1 MTYTHL
7 FFDLDHT
14 LLDFDAAEE
23 VALTK
28 LLEEYQVTDIKAYKD
43 YYKPMNQNLWKRLEH
58 GDISKVDLINS
69 RFALLF
75 AHFGVTV
82 DGRQL
87 AEAYQKHLKHQGQ
100 VYVGAKELLEK
111 LVAKGYNLYAATNGI
126 ATIQQGRLEASGL
139 VPYFKAIF
147 ISEQSGSQKPN
158 KAFYDWMTQ
167 QVPHY
172 QPDQALMMGD
182 SLSADIQ
189 GGINAGMDTLWYNPK
204 HFLNNS
210 PVHPTYEVSD
220 YQALLTSI
228 VGTTDNSL

>member
-1 MTYTHL
+1 MRQKVHYNFL

-28 LLEEYQVTDIKAYKD
+28 LLEEYQVIDIKAYKD
-43 YYKPMNQNLWKRLEH
+43 YYKPMNQNLWKQLEG
-58 GDISKVDLINS
+58 GDISKADLVNS

-87 AEAYQKHLKHQGQ
+87 AEGYQKHLKDQGQ
-100 VYVGAKELLEK
+100 VYAGAKELLAD
-111 LVAKGYNLYAATNGI
+111 LTAQGYNLYAATNGI
-126 ATIQQGRLEASGL
+126 ATIQQGRLQASGL
-139 VPYFKAIF
+139 APYFKAIF
-147 ISEQSGSQKPN
+147 ISEQSGSQKPK

-167 QVPHY
+167 QVSNY
-172 QPDQALMMGD
+172 QPDQALMIGD
-182 SLSADIQ
+182 SLSADVQ

-204 HFLNNS
+204 HLLNNS

-220 YQALLTSI
+220 YQALLNCI
-228 VGTTDNSL
+228 AE

>member
-1 MTYTHL
+1 MHYNFL

-28 LLEEYQVTDIKAYKD
+28 LLEEYQVIDIKAYKG
-43 YYKPMNQNLWKRLEH
+43 YYKPMNQNLWKQLEG
-58 GDISKVDLINS
+58 GDISKADLVNS

-87 AEAYQKHLKHQGQ
+87 AEGYQKHLKDQGQ
-100 VYVGAKELLEK
+100 VYAGAKELLAD
-111 LVAKGYNLYAATNGI
+111 LTAQGYNLYAATNGI
-126 ATIQQGRLEASGL
+126 ATIQQGRLQASGL
-139 VPYFKAIF
+139 APYFKAIF
-147 ISEQSGSQKPN
+147 ISEQSGSQKPK

-167 QVPHY
+167 QVSNY
-172 QPDQALMMGD
+172 QPDQALMIGD
-182 SLSADIQ
+182 SLSADVQ

-204 HFLNNS
+204 HLLNNS

-220 YQALLTSI
+220 YQALLNCI
-228 VGTTDNSL
+228 AE

>member
-1 MTYTHL
+1 MHYNFL

-28 LLEEYQVTDIKAYKD
+28 LLEEYQVIDIKAYKD
-43 YYKPMNQNLWKRLEH
+43 YYKPMNQNLWKQLEG
-58 GDISKVDLINS
+58 GDISKADLVNS

-87 AEAYQKHLKHQGQ
+87 AEGYQKHLKDQGQ
-100 VYVGAKELLEK
+100 VYAGAKELLAD
-111 LVAKGYNLYAATNGI
+111 LTAQGYNLYAATNGI
-126 ATIQQGRLEASGL
+126 ATIQQGRLQASGL
-139 VPYFKAIF
+139 APYFKAIF
-147 ISEQSGSQKPN
+147 ISEQSGSQKPK

-167 QVPHY
+167 QVSNY
-172 QPDQALMMGD
+172 QPDQALMIGD
-182 SLSADIQ
+182 SLSADVQ
-189 GGINAGMDTLWYNPK
+189 GGINAGMGTLWYNPK
-204 HFLNNS
+204 HLLNNS

-220 YQALLTSI
+220 YQALLNCI
-228 VGTTDNSL
+228 AE

>member
-1 MTYTHL
+1 MRQKVHYNFL

-28 LLEEYQVTDIKAYKD
+28 LLEEYQVIDIKAYKD
-43 YYKPMNQNLWKRLEH
+43 YYKPMNQNLWKQLEG
-58 GDISKVDLINS
+58 GDTSKADLVNS

-87 AEAYQKHLKHQGQ
+87 AEGYQKHLKDQGQ
-100 VYVGAKELLEK
+100 VYAGAKELLAD
-111 LVAKGYNLYAATNGI
+111 LTAQGYNLYAATNGI
-126 ATIQQGRLEASGL
+126 ATIQQGRLQASGL
-139 VPYFKAIF
+139 APYFKAIF
-147 ISEQSGSQKPN
+147 ISEQSGSQKPK

-167 QVPHY
+167 QVSHY
-172 QPDQALMMGD
+172 QPDQALMISD
-182 SLSADIQ
+182 SLSADVQ

-204 HFLNNS
+204 HLLNNS

-220 YQALLTSI
+220 YQALLNCI
-228 VGTTDNSL
+228 AE

>member
-1 MTYTHL
+1 MHYNFL

-28 LLEEYQVTDIKAYKD
+28 LLEEYQVIDIKAYKD
-43 YYKPMNQNLWKRLEH
+43 YYKPMNQNLWKQLEG
-58 GDISKVDLINS
+58 GDTSKADLVNS

-87 AEAYQKHLKHQGQ
+87 AEGYQKHLKDQGQ
-100 VYVGAKELLEK
+100 VYAGAKELLAD
-111 LVAKGYNLYAATNGI
+111 LTAQGYNLYAATNGI
-126 ATIQQGRLEASGL
+126 ATIQQGRLQASGL
-139 VPYFKAIF
+139 APYFKAIF
-147 ISEQSGSQKPN
+147 ISEQSGSQKPK

-167 QVPHY
+167 QVSHY
-172 QPDQALMMGD
+172 QPDQALMIGD
-182 SLSADIQ
+182 SLSADVQ

-204 HFLNNS
+204 HLLNNS

-220 YQALLTSI
+220 YQALLNCI
-228 VGTTDNSL
+228 AE

>member
-1 MTYTHL
+1 MRQKVHYNFL

-23 VALTK
+23 VVLTK
-28 LLEEYQVTDIKAYKD
+28 LLEEYQVIDIKAYKD
-43 YYKPMNQNLWKRLEH
+43 YYKPMNQNLWKQLEG
-58 GDISKVDLINS
+58 GDISKADLVNS

-87 AEAYQKHLKHQGQ
+87 AEGYQKHLKDQGQ
-100 VYVGAKELLEK
+100 VYAGAKELLAD
-111 LVAKGYNLYAATNGI
+111 LTAQGYNLYAATNGI
-126 ATIQQGRLEASGL
+126 ATIQQGRLQASGL
-139 VPYFKAIF
+139 APYFKAIF
-147 ISEQSGSQKPN
+147 ISEQSGSQKPK

-167 QVPHY
+167 QVSNY
-172 QPDQALMMGD
+172 QPDQALMIGD
-182 SLSADIQ
+182 SLSADVQ

-204 HFLNNS
+204 HLLNNS

-220 YQALLTSI
+220 YQALLNCI
-228 VGTTDNSL
+228 AE

>member
-1 MTYTHL
+1 MRQKVHYNFL

-28 LLEEYQVTDIKAYKD
+28 LLEEYQVIDIKAYKD
-43 YYKPMNQNLWKRLEH
+43 YYKPMNQNLWKQLEG
-58 GDISKVDLINS
+58 GDISKADLVNS

-87 AEAYQKHLKHQGQ
+87 AEGYQKHLKDQGQ
-100 VYVGAKELLEK
+100 VYAGAKELLAD
-111 LVAKGYNLYAATNGI
+111 LTAQGYNLYAATNGI
-126 ATIQQGRLEASGL
+126 ATIQQGRLQASGL
-139 VPYFKAIF
+139 APYFKAIF
-147 ISEQSGSQKPN
+147 ISEQSGSQKPK

-167 QVPHY
+167 QVSNY
-172 QPDQALMMGD
+172 QPDQALMIGD
-182 SLSADIQ
+182 SLSADVQ

-204 HFLNNS
+204 HLLNNS
-210 PVHPTYEVSD
+210 PVHSTYEVSD
-220 YQALLTSI
+220 YQALLNCI
-228 VGTTDNSL
+228 AE

>member
-1 MTYTHL
+1 MRQKVHYNFL

-28 LLEEYQVTDIKAYKD
+28 LLEEYQVIDIKAYKG
-43 YYKPMNQNLWKRLEH
+43 YYKPMNQNLWKQLEG
-58 GDISKVDLINS
+58 GDISKADLVNS

-87 AEAYQKHLKHQGQ
+87 AEGYQKHLKDQGQ
-100 VYVGAKELLEK
+100 VYAGAKELLAD
-111 LVAKGYNLYAATNGI
+111 LTAQGYNLYAATNGI
-126 ATIQQGRLEASGL
+126 ATIQQGRLQASGL
-139 VPYFKAIF
+139 APYFKAIF
-147 ISEQSGSQKPN
+147 ISEQSGSQKPK

-167 QVPHY
+167 QVSNY
-172 QPDQALMMGD
+172 QPDQALMIGD
-182 SLSADIQ
+182 SLSADVQ

-204 HFLNNS
+204 HLLNNS

-220 YQALLTSI
+220 YQALLNCI
-228 VGTTDNSL
+228 AE

>member
-1 MTYTHL
+1 MRQKVHYNFL

-28 LLEEYQVTDIKAYKD
+28 LLEEYQVIDIKAYKD
-43 YYKPMNQNLWKRLEH
+43 YYKPMNQNLWKQLEG
-58 GDISKVDLINS
+58 GDTSKADLVNS

-87 AEAYQKHLKHQGQ
+87 AEGYQKHLKDQGQ
-100 VYVGAKELLEK
+100 VYAGAKELLAD
-111 LVAKGYNLYAATNGI
+111 LTAQGYNLYAATNGI
-126 ATIQQGRLEASGL
+126 ATIQQGRLQASGL
-139 VPYFKAIF
+139 APYFKAIF
-147 ISEQSGSQKPN
+147 ISEQSGSQKPK

-167 QVPHY
+167 QVSHY
-172 QPDQALMMGD
+172 QPDQALMIGD
-182 SLSADIQ
+182 SLSADVQ

-204 HFLNNS
+204 HLLNNS

-220 YQALLTSI
+220 YQALLNCI
-228 VGTTDNSL
+228 AE

>member
-1 MTYTHL
+1 MRQKVHYNFL

-28 LLEEYQVTDIKAYKD
+28 LLEEYQVIDIKAYKD
-43 YYKPMNQNLWKRLEH
+43 YYKPMNQNLWKQLEG
-58 GDISKVDLINS
+58 GDISKADLVNS

-87 AEAYQKHLKHQGQ
+87 AEGYQKHLKDQGQ
-100 VYVGAKELLEK
+100 VYAGAKELLAD
-111 LVAKGYNLYAATNGI
+111 LTAQGYNLYAATNGI
-126 ATIQQGRLEASGL
+126 ATIQQGRLQASGL
-139 VPYFKAIF
+139 APYFKAIF
-147 ISEQSGSQKPN
+147 ISEQSGSQKPK

-167 QVPHY
+167 QVSNY
-172 QPDQALMMGD
+172 QPDQGLMIGD
-182 SLSADIQ
+182 SLSADVQ

-204 HFLNNS
+204 HLLNNS

-220 YQALLTSI
+220 YQALLNCI
-228 VGTTDNSL
+228 AE

>member
-1 MTYTHL
+1 MHYNFL

-28 LLEEYQVTDIKAYKD
+28 LLEEYQVIDIKAYKD
-43 YYKPMNQNLWKRLEH
+43 YYKPMNQNLWKQLEG
-58 GDISKVDLINS
+58 GDISKADLVNS

-87 AEAYQKHLKHQGQ
+87 AEGYQKHLKDQGQ
-100 VYVGAKELLEK
+100 VYAGAKELLAD
-111 LVAKGYNLYAATNGI
+111 LTAQGYNLYAATNGI
-126 ATIQQGRLEASGL
+126 ATIQQGRLQASGL
-139 VPYFKAIF
+139 APYFKAIF
-147 ISEQSGSQKPN
+147 ISEQSGSQKPK

-167 QVPHY
+167 QVSNY
-172 QPDQALMMGD
+172 QPDQGLMIGD
-182 SLSADIQ
+182 SLSADVQ

-204 HFLNNS
+204 HLLNNS

-220 YQALLTSI
+220 YQALLNCI
-228 VGTTDNSL
+228 AE

>member
-1 MTYTHL
+1 MHYNFL

-28 LLEEYQVTDIKAYKD
+28 LLEEYQVIDIKAYKD
-43 YYKPMNQNLWKRLEH
+43 YYKPMNQNLWKQLEG
-58 GDISKVDLINS
+58 GDISKADLVNS

-87 AEAYQKHLKHQGQ
+87 AEGYQKHLKDQGQ
-100 VYVGAKELLEK
+100 VYAGAKELLAD
-111 LVAKGYNLYAATNGI
+111 LTAQGYNLYAATNGI
-126 ATIQQGRLEASGL
+126 ATIQQGRLQASGL
-139 VPYFKAIF
+139 APYFKAIF
-147 ISEQSGSQKPN
+147 ISEQSGSQKPK

-167 QVPHY
+167 QVSNY
-172 QPDQALMMGD
+172 QPDQALMIGD
-182 SLSADIQ
+182 SLSADVQ

-204 HFLNNS
+204 HLLNNS

-220 YQALLTSI
+220 YQALLNCI
-228 VGTTDNSL
+228 AE

>member
-1 MTYTHL
+1 MRYKFL

-58 GDISKVDLINS
+58 GEISKVDLINS

-87 AEAYQKHLKHQGQ
+87 AEAYQKH
-100 VYVGAKELLEK
+100 
-111 LVAKGYNLYAATNGI
+111 
-126 ATIQQGRLEASGL
+126 
-139 VPYFKAIF
+139 
-147 ISEQSGSQKPN
+147 
-158 KAFYDWMTQ
+158 
-167 QVPHY
+167 
-172 QPDQALMMGD
+172 
-182 SLSADIQ
+182 
-189 GGINAGMDTLWYNPK
+189 
-204 HFLNNS
+204 
-210 PVHPTYEVSD
+210 
-220 YQALLTSI
+220 
-228 VGTTDNSL
+228 

>member
-1 MTYTHL
+1 MHYNFL

-28 LLEEYQVTDIKAYKD
+28 LLEEYQVIDIKAYKD
-43 YYKPMNQNLWKRLEH
+43 YYKPMNQNLWKQLEG
-58 GDISKVDLINS
+58 GDISKADLVNS

-87 AEAYQKHLKHQGQ
+87 AEGYQKHLKDQGQ
-100 VYVGAKELLEK
+100 VYAGAKELLAD
-111 LVAKGYNLYAATNGI
+111 LTAQGYNLYAATNGI
-126 ATIQQGRLEASGL
+126 ATIQQGRLQASGL
-139 VPYFKAIF
+139 APYFKAIF
-147 ISEQSGSQKPN
+147 ISEQSGSQKPK

-167 QVPHY
+167 QVSNY
-172 QPDQALMMGD
+172 QPDQALMIGD
-182 SLSADIQ
+182 SLSADVQ

-204 HFLNNS
+204 HLLNNS
-210 PVHPTYEVSD
+210 PVHSTYEVSD
-220 YQALLTSI
+220 YQALLNCI
-228 VGTTDNSL
+228 AE

>member
-1 MTYTHL
+1 MHYNFL

-14 LLDFDAAEE
+14 LLDLDAAEE

-28 LLEEYQVTDIKAYKD
+28 LLEEYQVIDIKAYKD
-43 YYKPMNQNLWKRLEH
+43 YYKPMNQNLWKQLEG
-58 GDISKVDLINS
+58 GDTSKADLVNS

-87 AEAYQKHLKHQGQ
+87 AEGYQKHLKDQGQ
-100 VYVGAKELLEK
+100 VYAGAKELLAD
-111 LVAKGYNLYAATNGI
+111 LTAQGYNLYAATNGI
-126 ATIQQGRLEASGL
+126 ATIQQGRLQASGL
-139 VPYFKAIF
+139 APYFKAIF
-147 ISEQSGSQKPN
+147 ISEQSGSQKPK

-167 QVPHY
+167 QVSHY
-172 QPDQALMMGD
+172 QPDQALMIGD
-182 SLSADIQ
+182 SLSADVQ

-204 HFLNNS
+204 HLLNNS

-220 YQALLTSI
+220 YQALLNCI
-228 VGTTDNSL
+228 AE

>member
-1 MTYTHL
+1 MHYNFL

-28 LLEEYQVTDIKAYKD
+28 LLEEYQVIDIKAYKD
-43 YYKPMNQNLWKRLEH
+43 YYKPMNQNLWKQLEG
-58 GDISKVDLINS
+58 GDISKADLVNS

-87 AEAYQKHLKHQGQ
+87 AEGYQKHLKDQGQ
-100 VYVGAKELLEK
+100 VYAGAKELLAD
-111 LVAKGYNLYAATNGI
+111 LTAQGYNLYAATNGI
-126 ATIQQGRLEASGL
+126 ATIQQGRLQASGL
-139 VPYFKAIF
+139 APYFKAIF
-147 ISEQSGSQKPN
+147 ISEQSGSQKPK

-167 QVPHY
+167 QVFHY
-172 QPDQALMMGD
+172 QPDQALMIGD
-182 SLSADIQ
+182 SLSADVQ

-204 HFLNNS
+204 HLMNNS

-220 YQALLTSI
+220 YQALLNCI
-228 VGTTDNSL
+228 AE

>member
-1 MTYTHL
+1 MRQKVHYNFL

-43 YYKPMNQNLWKRLEH
+43 YYKPMNQNLWKQLE
-58 GDISKVDLINS
+58 GVDISKADLVNS

-87 AEAYQKHLKHQGQ
+87 AEGYQKHLKDQGQ
-100 VYVGAKELLEK
+100 VYAGAKELLAD
-111 LVAKGYNLYAATNGI
+111 LTAQGYNLYVATNGI
-126 ATIQQGRLEASGL
+126 ATIQQGRLQVSGL
-139 VPYFKAIF
+139 APYFKAIF
-147 ISEQSGSQKPN
+147 ISEQSGSQKPK

-167 QVPHY
+167 QVSNY
-172 QPDQALMMGD
+172 QPDQALMIGD
-182 SLSADIQ
+182 SLSADVQ

-204 HFLNNS
+204 HLLNNS

-220 YQALLTSI
+220 YQALLNCI
-228 VGTTDNSL
+228 AE

>member
-1 MTYTHL
+1 MRQKVHYNFL

-43 YYKPMNQNLWKRLEH
+43 YYKPMNQNLWKQLE
-58 GDISKVDLINS
+58 GVDISKADLVNS

-87 AEAYQKHLKHQGQ
+87 AEGYQKHLKDQGQ
-100 VYVGAKELLEK
+100 VYAGAKELLAD
-111 LVAKGYNLYAATNGI
+111 LTAQGYNLYVATNGI
-126 ATIQQGRLEASGL
+126 ATIQQGRLQASGL
-139 VPYFKAIF
+139 APYFKAIF
-147 ISEQSGSQKPN
+147 ISEQSGSQKPK

-167 QVPHY
+167 QVSNY
-172 QPDQALMMGD
+172 QPDQALMIGD
-182 SLSADIQ
+182 SLSADVQ

-204 HFLNNS
+204 HLLNNS

-220 YQALLTSI
+220 YQALLNCI
-228 VGTTDNSL
+228 AE

>member
-1 MTYTHL
+1 MHYNFL

-14 LLDFDAAEE
+14 LLGFDAAEE

-28 LLEEYQVTDIKAYKD
+28 LLEEYQVIDIKAYKD
-43 YYKPMNQNLWKRLEH
+43 YYKPMNQNLWKQLEG
-58 GDISKVDLINS
+58 GDISKADLVNS

-87 AEAYQKHLKHQGQ
+87 AEGYQKHLKDQGQ
-100 VYVGAKELLEK
+100 VYAGAKELLAD
-111 LVAKGYNLYAATNGI
+111 LTAQGYNLYAATNGI
-126 ATIQQGRLEASGL
+126 ATIQQGRLQASGL
-139 VPYFKAIF
+139 APYFKAIF
-147 ISEQSGSQKPN
+147 ISEQSGSQKPK

-167 QVPHY
+167 QVSNY
-172 QPDQALMMGD
+172 QPDQALMIGD
-182 SLSADIQ
+182 SLSADVQ

-204 HFLNNS
+204 HLLNNS

-220 YQALLTSI
+220 YQALLNCI
-228 VGTTDNSL
+228 AE

>member
-1 MTYTHL
+1 MHYNFL

-28 LLEEYQVTDIKAYKD
+28 LLEEYQVIDIKAYKD
-43 YYKPMNQNLWKRLEH
+43 YYKPMNQNLWKQLEG
-58 GDISKVDLINS
+58 GDISKADLVNS

-87 AEAYQKHLKHQGQ
+87 AEGYQKHLKDQGQ
-100 VYVGAKELLEK
+100 VYTGAKELLAD
-111 LVAKGYNLYAATNGI
+111 LTAQGYNLYAATNGI
-126 ATIQQGRLEASGL
+126 ATIQQGRLQASGL
-139 VPYFKAIF
+139 APYFKAIF
-147 ISEQSGSQKPN
+147 ISEQSGSQKPK

-167 QVPHY
+167 QVSNY
-172 QPDQALMMGD
+172 QPDQALMIGD
-182 SLSADIQ
+182 SLSADVQ

-204 HFLNNS
+204 HLLNNS

-220 YQALLTSI
+220 YQALLNCI
-228 VGTTDNSL
+228 AE

>member
-1 MTYTHL
+1 MHYNFL

-28 LLEEYQVTDIKAYKD
+28 LLEEYQVIDIKAYKD
-43 YYKPMNQNLWKRLEH
+43 YYKPMNQNLWKQLEG
-58 GDISKVDLINS
+58 GDISKADLVNS

-75 AHFGVTV
+75 AHFGVAV

-87 AEAYQKHLKHQGQ
+87 AEGYQKHLKDQGQ
-100 VYVGAKELLEK
+100 VYAGAKELLAD
-111 LVAKGYNLYAATNGI
+111 LTAQGYNLYAATNGI
-126 ATIQQGRLEASGL
+126 ATIQQGRLQASGL
-139 VPYFKAIF
+139 APYFKAIF
-147 ISEQSGSQKPN
+147 ISEQSGSQKPK

-167 QVPHY
+167 QVSNY
-172 QPDQALMMGD
+172 QPDQALMIGD
-182 SLSADIQ
+182 SLSADVQ

-204 HFLNNS
+204 HLLNNS

-220 YQALLTSI
+220 YQALLNCI
-228 VGTTDNSL
+228 AE

>member
-43 YYKPMNQNLWKRLEH
+43 YYKPMNQNLWKQLEY
-58 GDISKVDLINS
+58 GGIGKVDLINS

-75 AHFGVTV
+75 AHFGVMV
-82 DGRQL
+82 DSREL

-111 LVAKGYNLYAATNGI
+111 LVAKGYNLYVATNGI

-147 ISEQSGSQKPN
+147 ISEQSGS
-158 KAFYDWMTQ
+158 
-167 QVPHY
+167 
-172 QPDQALMMGD
+172 
-182 SLSADIQ
+182 
-189 GGINAGMDTLWYNPK
+189 
-204 HFLNNS
+204 
-210 PVHPTYEVSD
+210 
-220 YQALLTSI
+220 
-228 VGTTDNSL
+228 

>member
-1 MTYTHL
+1 MRQKVHYNFL

-28 LLEEYQVTDIKAYKD
+28 LLEEYQVIDIKAYKD
-43 YYKPMNQNLWKRLEH
+43 YYKPMNQNLWKQLEG
-58 GDISKVDLINS
+58 GDISKADLVNS

-87 AEAYQKHLKHQGQ
+87 AEGYQKHLKDQGQ
-100 VYVGAKELLEK
+100 VYTGAKELLAD
-111 LVAKGYNLYAATNGI
+111 LTAQGYNLYAATNGI
-126 ATIQQGRLEASGL
+126 ATIQQGRLQASGL
-139 VPYFKAIF
+139 APYFKAIF
-147 ISEQSGSQKPN
+147 ISEQSGSQKPK

-167 QVPHY
+167 QVSNY
-172 QPDQALMMGD
+172 QPDQALMIGD
-182 SLSADIQ
+182 SLSADVQ

-204 HFLNNS
+204 HLLNNS

-220 YQALLTSI
+220 YQALLNCI
-228 VGTTDNSL
+228 AE

>member
-1 MTYTHL
+1 MRQKVHYNFL

-28 LLEEYQVTDIKAYKD
+28 LLEEYQVIDIKAYKD
-43 YYKPMNQNLWKRLEH
+43 YYKPMNQNLWKQLEG
-58 GDISKVDLINS
+58 GDISKADLVNS

-87 AEAYQKHLKHQGQ
+87 AEGYQKHLKDQGQ
-100 VYVGAKELLEK
+100 VYAGAKELLAD
-111 LVAKGYNLYAATNGI
+111 LTAQGYNLYAATNGI
-126 ATIQQGRLEASGL
+126 ATIQQGRLQASGL
-139 VPYFKAIF
+139 APYFKAIF
-147 ISEQSGSQKPN
+147 ISEQSGSQKSK

-167 QVPHY
+167 QVSNY
-172 QPDQALMMGD
+172 QPDQALMIGD
-182 SLSADIQ
+182 SLSADVQ

-204 HFLNNS
+204 HLLNNS

-220 YQALLTSI
+220 YQALLNCI
-228 VGTTDNSL
+228 AE

>member
-1 MTYTHL
+1 MHYNFL

-43 YYKPMNQNLWKRLEH
+43 YYKPMNQNLWKQLE
-58 GDISKVDLINS
+58 GVDISKADLVNS

-87 AEAYQKHLKHQGQ
+87 AEGYQKHLKDQGQ
-100 VYVGAKELLEK
+100 VYAGAKELLAD
-111 LVAKGYNLYAATNGI
+111 LTAQGYNLYVATNGI
-126 ATIQQGRLEASGL
+126 ATIQQGRLQVSGL
-139 VPYFKAIF
+139 APYFKAIF
-147 ISEQSGSQKPN
+147 ISEQSGSQKPK

-167 QVPHY
+167 QVSNY
-172 QPDQALMMGD
+172 QPDQALMIGD
-182 SLSADIQ
+182 SLSADVQ

-204 HFLNNS
+204 HLLNNS

-220 YQALLTSI
+220 YQALLNCI
-228 VGTTDNSL
+228 AE